1 MFVTNTRLIFFK
13 HCFFGRGETEDL
25 HYRDIVSVNVKI
37 GILSCDL
44 RIKSRFG
51 GNDRDI
57 EIHAVQKDKGYRIE
71 AIINNGIARAEDGRG
86 RFSEP

>member
-1 MFVTNTRLIFFK
+1 
-13 HCFFGRGETEDL
+13 L

-57 EIHAVQKDKGYRIE
+57 EIHAVHKDRVYKIE
-71 AIINNGIARAEDGRG
+71 AIINNGIARDVDGRG